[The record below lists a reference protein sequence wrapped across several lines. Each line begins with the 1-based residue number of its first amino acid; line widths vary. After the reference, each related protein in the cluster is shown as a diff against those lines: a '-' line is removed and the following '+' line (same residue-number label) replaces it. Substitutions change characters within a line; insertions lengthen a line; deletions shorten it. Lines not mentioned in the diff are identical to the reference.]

1 MQETTTTTELAPVQA
16 GKKKN
21 RFSVVSRSGKTFTR
35 NSFRNYTFACVH
47 IFNGKNGWNEGDEC
61 ATWHSTLKNA
71 KPSHWIIG
79 SLKEWYAVQI
89 KP

>member
-1 MQETTTTTELAPVQA
+1 MQETTTTTELAPVQV

-21 RFSVVSRSGKTFTR
+21 KFLVVSKTGKTFTR

-47 IFNGKNGWNEGDEC
+47 VNSGKCGYEEGSEF

-71 KPSHWIIG
+71 KPASHLIPLI
-79 SLKEWYAVQI
+79 KEWYAVEI

>member
-1 MQETTTTTELAPVQA
+1 MQETTTTTELAPVQV

-21 RFSVVSRSGKTFTR
+21 KFSVVSKTGKIFTR
-35 NSFRNYTFACVH
+35 NSFRNYTFACIH
-47 IFNGKNGWNEGDEC
+47 IFNGENGIYSGNEC

-71 KPSHWIIG
+71 KPASHLIPL
-79 SLKEWYAVQI
+79 LKEWYAVEI